1 MSAVFDNVRNGEYS
15 IEYLKKMAVSALALS
30 LGTYERFHLLRHYTT
45 INRHLI
51 KSSLPELEFLH

>member
-30 LGTYERFHLLRHYTT
+30 LGTYERFHLVRHYTT
-45 INRHLI
+45 INRHLM
-51 KSSLPELEFLH
+51 KSSLPES